1 MIGKREQRLLFY
13 ITGILDAVLVTMLFS
28 TMSTIG
34 HTWIISTLILHA
46 LFVYGLTDSE
56 RHRRLLDILHIFVF
70 LVPTMALFVDNLF
83 IKMLC
88 VGFLI
93 VIQYFWSIE
102 NRCILNEKEGS
113 EFGYGDE
120 LDIYVKILM
129 LGLLYQSALGNE
141 LI

>member
-1 MIGKREQRLLFY
+1 MIGKREQRLLFF

-28 TMSTIG
+28 TSMSTIG

-56 RHRRLLDILHIFVF
+56 RRRRLLDILHIFVF

-93 VIQYFWSIE
+93 VIQYLWSIE

-120 LDIYVKILM
+120 LDIYVKALT
-129 LGLLYQSALGNE
+129 LGLLYQSVR
-141 LI
+141 